1 MYGSNAAMT
10 NKERGEGLISN
21 ILAIAGFIILIVI
34 IIWGAFH
41 FLRLASA
48 GFSSLLSRAGS
59 STITLTAPRTVQ
71 SGDMLDVSWKYTVP
85 EDAGTFA
92 VLYQC
97 RDGFQLRMPMA
108 TSTTPIPCGAPYT
121 IGTKE
126 AKATRLIPVLSGSS
140 NIDIP
145 LSVMFM
151 TAGTSTPTKLAQ
163 GNATVTVTPRSN
175 AAATSTPSTTG
186 SQTTTPKPATTP
198 KPTPTP
204 VVTPKPTGPAD
215 LVVRVIS
222 VGVIDPISGT
232 IVNRAPTSQN
242 DIVAVTFDIK
252 NQGGTATGAWHF
264 TATLPTSPMSPY
276 VSPQQKSLNPGDH
289 IENTLRF
296 NRAVQG
302 AFTVSV
308 DPSNFVRES
317 NESNNNASQWI
328 AMQYGYPYQY

>member
-1 MYGSNAAMT
+1 MT

-41 FLRLASA
+41 FLRLAST
-48 GFSSLLSRAGS
+48 GFSSLLSRAGA

-71 SGDMLDVSWKYTVP
+71 SGDMLDISWKYTVP
-85 EDAGTFA
+85 EEAGTFA

-97 RDGFQLRMPMA
+97 RDGFQLRMPLA

-126 AKATRLIPVLSGSS
+126 AKATRLIPVLAGSS

-145 LSVMFM
+145 LSVMYM
-151 TAGTSTPTKLAQ
+151 TAGTTTPTKVAQ

-175 AAATSTPSTTG
+175 TAATSTPATG
-186 SQTTTPKPATTP
+186 SANPAPQPTPTPSPTPKPAP
-198 KPTPTP
+198 KP
-204 VVTPKPTGPAD
+204 VTSIVTGPAD
-215 LVVRVIS
+215 LVVRIIS

-232 IVNRAPTSQN
+232 IIQRAPTSQN
-242 DIVAVTFDIK
+242 DIVAVTFDVK
-252 NQGGTATGAWHF
+252 NQGGMATGAWHF
-264 TATLPTSPMSPY
+264 TANLPTSPTTPY
-276 VSPQQKSLNPGDH
+276 VSPQQKSLNPGDR
-289 IENTLRF
+289 IESTLRF

-328 AMQYGYPYQY
+328 AMQYGYPYGF